1 MRSSSRLSVPTI
13 LFLSFLSFAS
23 ASAFAA
29 SNSALVD
36 RLLAASAKS
45 SLNDPALKPWHLK
58 LAVQLYD
65 AKGNPSEQATIE
77 EWWSPDNDKRVYTST
92 SYNATEI
99 KHGRQLFRTAN
110 VASPPY
116 RLALALQQITDPLP
130 SASEV
135 SSSIPDERN
144 ERFGT
149 VSLGC
154 IMLDQPIKSVPVPPL
169 GLFPTYCLDPE
180 SGVLRFTYLLGR
192 MSITRNRLGT
202 FPASDGTARS
212 VAIDTTVSRND
223 VLIEKTHVEALA
235 PWQPDPA
242 LLTPDAALVQVPTAI
257 VPVEAA
263 TMQANQLN
271 APPVVYSEIARRRH
285 AAGTVL
291 LRAIIGDDGHVRSL
305 RLLSTPD
312 PELAFMALAQVPQWT
327 YKPYVLKGHPVE
339 VETDISVDCKPT
351 E

>member
-1 MRSSSRLSVPTI
+1 MPPHRSLVITAAFCFGIASSSLAATSPLAARL
-13 LFLSFLSFAS
+13 
-23 ASAFAA
+23 AA
-29 SNSALVD
+29 AAHKSALTG
-36 RLLAASAKS
+36 S
-45 SLNDPALKPWHLK
+45 ALKPWHLK
-58 LAVQLYD
+58 LTVQLYD
-65 AKGNPSEQATIE
+65 PAGKPSETATIE
-77 EWWSPDNDKRVYTST
+77 QWTAGDTERRVYASH
-92 SYNATEI
+92 SYKATEI
-99 KHGRQLFRTAN
+99 RHGHQLFRTAN

-130 SASEV
+130 SAAEV
-135 SSSIPDERN
+135 SSSTPDERN

-149 VSLGC
+149 VSLSC
-154 IMLDQPIKSVPVPPL
+154 IMLDQPLTSVPVPPL

-202 FPASDGTARS
+202 FPAADGTPRS

-223 VLIEKTHVEALA
+223 VLIEKTHIEALVA
-235 PWQPDPA
+235 WQPDPA
-242 LLTPDAALVQVPTAI
+242 LLTPDSSLVPVPTAI
-257 VPVEAA
+257 VPVEPAV
-263 TMQANQLN
+263 MQANLLN
-271 APPVVYSEIARRRH
+271 APPLVYSEIARRRH

-291 LRAIIGDDGHVRSL
+291 LRATISDDGHIRSL

-327 YKPYVLKGHPVE
+327 YKPYLLKGQPVE
-339 VETDISVDCKPT
+339 VETDIAVECKPA